1 VTPSDELGVMQRRYE
16 KIDGR
21 LDVTRTDKFL
31 KDTTG
36 STEGEIVKDASEFEF
51 CGLKAIAKSSS
62 SRKKNMVNNW
72 VYTYFDMGSCP
83 NCHAILHRRNPPL
96 SVDELAGN

>member
-51 CGLKAIAKSSS
+51 CGLKAIAKA
-62 SRKKNMVNNW
+62 VN
-72 VYTYFDMGSCP
+72 VEK
-83 NCHAILHRRNPPL
+83 A
-96 SVDELAGN
+96 AGFPF